1 MRETNITGWRKSCH
15 AAVQHDDSLVESI
28 RSWITYPNLSNNKQN
43 TELKNILVL
52 FDADWDQSQL
62 AKAAEDQT
70 SPHYHFFYEGFDLF
84 SFPSNVQLLTFNIFT
99 FVDKLAKKYRHAK
112 LAGII
117 SSNEQFGALAGALLA
132 KKMGLPG
139 PDPKAL
145 IAAQH
150 KYIARRILEQEVP
163 EANVAFHV
171 FPYTF
176 KSAAEIPLKFPYF
189 VKPVKAAYSVLA
201 RRVDSFAELQQHM
214 TFHPW
219 EQYIIKRLVR
229 PFNDVVKKL
238 TDFDVDAHWM
248 IAEELIDG
256 QQINVD
262 GVVIE
267 GEIHILGIIDA
278 VMYPGTDQ
286 FMRFEYP
293 TRLPPAPA
301 LRARDTAR
309 RIVQAL
315 GLDHGLFNVEMR
327 VCRES
332 GECRL
337 IEVNPRMAAQFSDL
351 YEKVDGINLHDV
363 ALKIA
368 TGEAPDLTPA
378 RGKYNVATSF
388 VFRKFDGTALAN
400 PPSREKLT
408 WLKEFDPDA
417 FLAMFI
423 KSGSGLKR
431 EMKWLG
437 SHRYAT
443 LNMGGESEQHLSGKF
458 LMVKQTLGFE
468 TG

>member
-1 MRETNITGWRKSCH
+1 M
-15 AAVQHDDSLVESI
+15 
-28 RSWITYPNLSNNKQN
+28 
-43 TELKNILVL
+43 KNILVL

-62 AKAAEDQT
+62 AKAAQDRAR
-70 SPHYHFFYEGFDLF
+70 PRYKFFYEGFDLF
-84 SFPSNVQLLTFNIFT
+84 SFPSNARLLTFDIFK
-99 FVDKLAKKYRHAK
+99 FVEKLAKKYRHAK
-112 LAGII
+112 LSGII
-117 SSNEQFGALAGALLA
+117 SSNEQFGALVAALLA
-132 KKMGLPG
+132 KKLGLPG

-150 KYIARRILEQEVP
+150 KYVARRILQQEVP

-176 KSAAEIPLKFPYF
+176 QSAAEIPLKFPYF

-201 RRVDSFAELQQHM
+201 RRVDNFAELKLHM

-262 GVVIE
+262 GVIVN
-267 GEIHILGIIDA
+267 GEIHIFGIIDA

-293 TRLPPAPA
+293 SRLPPA
-301 LRARDTAR
+301 LDSRARDTAK

-327 VCRES
+327 VCNES

-368 TGEAPDLTPA
+368 TGEAPDLTPS
-378 RGKYNVATSF
+378 RGKYPVATSF
-388 VFRKFDGTALAN
+388 VFRKFDGTPLAN
-400 PPSREKLT
+400 PPGLDKLK
-408 WLKEFDPDA
+408 WLREFDPDA
-417 FLAMFI
+417 FLAMFL
-423 KSGSGLKR
+423 KSGGGLKR

-443 LNMGGESEQHLSGKF
+443 LNMGGESEQHLLDKF
-458 LMVKQTLGFE
+458 QLVKQTLGFE

>member
-1 MRETNITGWRKSCH
+1 M
-15 AAVQHDDSLVESI
+15 
-28 RSWITYPNLSNNKQN
+28 
-43 TELKNILVL
+43 KNILVL

-62 AKAAEDQT
+62 AKAANDAAAPRYQ
-70 SPHYHFFYEGFDLF
+70 FFYEGFDLF
-84 SFPSNVQLLTFNIFT
+84 SFPSNARLLTFDIFK
-99 FVDKLAKKYRHAK
+99 FVDKLAKKYRHQNIV
-112 LAGII
+112 GIV

-132 KKMGLPG
+132 RKMGLPG
-139 PDPKAL
+139 PDPTAL

-150 KYIARRILEQEVP
+150 KYVARRIIAKAVP

-176 KSAAEIPLKFPYF
+176 QSADEIPLKFPYY

-201 RRVDSFAELQQHM
+201 RRVDSFRQLQEHM
-214 TFHPW
+214 RFHPW

-229 PFNDVVKKL
+229 PFNDVVKRY

-262 GVVIE
+262 GVVVD
-267 GEIHILGIIDA
+267 GQTHILGIIDA
-278 VMYPGTDQ
+278 VMYPDTDQ

-293 TRLPPAPA
+293 TKLPPAHA
-301 LRARDTAR
+301 ARAEDTAK
-309 RIVQAL
+309 RIVAAL

-327 VCRES
+327 VCRSS

-351 YEKVDGINLHDV
+351 YEKVDGINLHEI
-363 ALKIA
+363 ALNLA
-368 TGEAPDLTPA
+368 TGVPPNLTP
-378 RGKYNVATSF
+378 REGKYPVATSF
-388 VFRKFDGTALAN
+388 VFRKFDGTPLTN
-400 PPSREKLT
+400 PPTTAHLN
-408 WLKEFDPDA
+408 WLQEFDPDA

-423 KSGSGLKR
+423 KTGSGLKR

-443 LNMGGESEQHLSGKF
+443 LNMGGDSEQHLLDKF
-458 LMVKQTLGFE
+458 HTVKHTLGFE

>member
-1 MRETNITGWRKSCH
+1 M
-15 AAVQHDDSLVESI
+15 
-28 RSWITYPNLSNNKQN
+28 SNNNKENQLN
-43 TELKNILVL
+43 NILVL

-62 AKAAEDQT
+62 AKAAEAHA
-70 SPHYHFFYEGFDLF
+70 SPRYNFLYEGFDLF
-84 SFPSNVQLLTFNIFT
+84 SFPSNVQLLTFDIFG
-99 FVDKLAKKYRHAK
+99 FVDKLARKYRNAN
-112 LAGII
+112 LAGIV

-150 KYIARRILEQEVP
+150 KYIARRILEQEFP

-176 KSAAEIPLKFPYF
+176 KSAADIPLKFPYY

-219 EQYIIKRLVR
+219 EHYIIMRLVR
-229 PFNDVVKKL
+229 PFNDVVKRL

-262 GVVIE
+262 GVVIN

-293 TRLPPAPA
+293 SRLPPAHD
-301 LRARDTAR
+301 LRARSTAK

-315 GLDHGLFNVEMR
+315 GLDHGLFNVELR

-368 TGEAPDLTPA
+368 TGATPDLSSG
-378 RGKYNVATSF
+378 RGKYKVATSF
-388 VFRKFDGTALAN
+388 VFRKFDGSPLAN
-400 PPSREKLT
+400 PPSHEKLS
-408 WLKEFDPDA
+408 WLREFDPDA

-423 KSGSGLKR
+423 KTGGGLKR

-443 LNMGGESEQHLSGKF
+443 LNMGGESDAHLADKF
-458 LMVKQTLGFE
+458 RTVKLTLGFE

>member
-1 MRETNITGWRKSCH
+1 M
-15 AAVQHDDSLVESI
+15 
-28 RSWITYPNLSNNKQN
+28 
-43 TELKNILVL
+43 L

-62 AKAAEDQT
+62 AKAAEDLT
-70 SPHYHFFYEGFDLF
+70 SPSYKFFYEGFDLF
-84 SFPSNVQLLTFNIFT
+84 SFPSNARLLTFDVFK
-99 FVDKLAKKYRHAK
+99 FVDKLAKKYRAEN

-132 KKMGLPG
+132 RKLGLPG

-150 KYIARRILEQEVP
+150 KYIARRILQQEVP

-176 KSAAEIPLKFPYF
+176 KSAAEIPLKFPYY

-262 GVVIE
+262 GVVIN

-293 TRLPPAPA
+293 SRLAPDRDQ
-301 LRARDTAR
+301 RARETAK
-309 RIVQAL
+309 RIVRAL

-327 VCRES
+327 VCNET

-368 TGEAPDLTPA
+368 TGETPNLVSG
-378 RGKYNVATSF
+378 RGKYKVASSF
-388 VFRKFDGTALAN
+388 VFRKFDGTPLTN
-400 PPSREKLT
+400 PPGHEKLG
-408 WLKEFDPDA
+408 WLREFDPDA
-417 FLAMFI
+417 FLALFV
-423 KSGSGLKR
+423 KTGGGLKR

-443 LNMGGESEQHLSGKF
+443 LNMGGESEQHLLDKYH
-458 LMVKQTLGFE
+458 LVKQTLEFE

>member
-1 MRETNITGWRKSCH
+1 M
-15 AAVQHDDSLVESI
+15 
-28 RSWITYPNLSNNKQN
+28 
-43 TELKNILVL
+43 L

-70 SPHYHFFYEGFDLF
+70 SPSYKFFYEGFDLF
-84 SFPSNVQLLTFNIFT
+84 SFPGNARLLTFDVFK
-99 FVDKLAKKYRHAK
+99 FVDKLAKKYRSEN

-132 KKMGLPG
+132 RKLGLPG

-150 KYIARRILEQEVP
+150 KYIARRILQQEVP

-176 KSAAEIPLKFPYF
+176 RSAEEIPLKFPYY

-262 GVVIE
+262 GVVIN

-293 TRLPPAPA
+293 SRLPPDHDQ
-301 LRARDTAR
+301 RARETAK
-309 RIVQAL
+309 RIVRAL

-327 VCRES
+327 VCNET

-368 TGEAPDLTPA
+368 TGETPDLA
-378 RGKYNVATSF
+378 SGRGKYKVASSF
-388 VFRKFDGTALAN
+388 VFRKFDGTPLTN
-400 PPSREKLT
+400 PPCHEKLG
-408 WLKEFDPDA
+408 WLREFDPDA
-417 FLAMFI
+417 FLALFV
-423 KSGSGLKR
+423 KTGGGLKR

-443 LNMGGESEQHLSGKF
+443 LNMGGESEQHLLDKF
-458 LMVKQTLGFE
+458 HLVKQTLEFE

>member
-1 MRETNITGWRKSCH
+1 M
-15 AAVQHDDSLVESI
+15 
-28 RSWITYPNLSNNKQN
+28 
-43 TELKNILVL
+43 L

-70 SPHYHFFYEGFDLF
+70 SPSYKFFYEGFDLF
-84 SFPSNVQLLTFNIFT
+84 SFPGNARLLTFDVFK
-99 FVDKLAKKYRHAK
+99 FVDKLAKKYRSEN

-132 KKMGLPG
+132 RKLGLPG

-150 KYIARRILEQEVP
+150 KYIARRILQQEVP

-176 KSAAEIPLKFPYF
+176 RSAEEIPLKFPYY

-229 PFNDVVKKL
+229 PFNDVVRKL

-262 GVVIE
+262 GVVIN

-293 TRLPPAPA
+293 SRLPPDRDQ
-301 LRARDTAR
+301 RARETAK
-309 RIVQAL
+309 RIVRAL

-327 VCRES
+327 VCNET

-368 TGEAPDLTPA
+368 TGETPDLA
-378 RGKYNVATSF
+378 SGRGKYKVASSF
-388 VFRKFDGTALAN
+388 VFRKFDGTPLTN
-400 PPSREKLT
+400 PPGHEKLG
-408 WLKEFDPDA
+408 WLREFDPDA
-417 FLAMFI
+417 FLALFV
-423 KSGSGLKR
+423 KTGGGLKR

-443 LNMGGESEQHLSGKF
+443 LNMGGESEQHLLDKF
-458 LMVKQTLGFE
+458 HLVKQTLEFE

>member
-1 MRETNITGWRKSCH
+1 M
-15 AAVQHDDSLVESI
+15 
-28 RSWITYPNLSNNKQN
+28 
-43 TELKNILVL
+43 L
-52 FDADWDQSQL
+52 FDADWDRSQF

-70 SPHYHFFYEGFDLF
+70 SPSYKYFYEGFDLF
-84 SFPSNVQLLTFNIFT
+84 SFPGNARLLTFDVFK
-99 FVDKLAKKYRHAK
+99 FVDKLAKKYRSEN

-132 KKMGLPG
+132 RKLGLPG

-150 KYIARRILEQEVP
+150 KYIARRILQQEVP

-176 KSAAEIPLKFPYF
+176 RSAEEIPLKFPYY

-229 PFNDVVKKL
+229 PFNDVVRKL

-262 GVVIE
+262 GVVIN

-293 TRLPPAPA
+293 SRLPPA
-301 LRARDTAR
+301 RDQHARETAK
-309 RIVQAL
+309 RIVHAL

-327 VCRES
+327 VCNET

-337 IEVNPRMAAQFSDL
+337 IEVNPRIAAQFSDL

-368 TGEAPDLTPA
+368 TGEKPDLA
-378 RGKYNVATSF
+378 SGRGKYKVASSF
-388 VFRKFDGTALAN
+388 VFRKFDGTPLTN
-400 PPSREKLT
+400 PPGHEKLG
-408 WLKEFDPDA
+408 WLREFDPDA
-417 FLAMFI
+417 FLALFV
-423 KSGSGLKR
+423 KTGGGLKR

-443 LNMGGESEQHLSGKF
+443 LNMGGDSEQHLLDKF
-458 LMVKQTLGFE
+458 HLVKQTLEFE

>member
-1 MRETNITGWRKSCH
+1 M
-15 AAVQHDDSLVESI
+15 
-28 RSWITYPNLSNNKQN
+28 
-43 TELKNILVL
+43 L

-70 SPHYHFFYEGFDLF
+70 SPSYKFFYEGFDLF
-84 SFPSNVQLLTFNIFT
+84 SFPGNARLLTFDVFK
-99 FVDKLAKKYRHAK
+99 FVDKLAKKYRSEN
-112 LAGII
+112 LVGII

-132 KKMGLPG
+132 RKLGLPG

-150 KYIARRILEQEVP
+150 KYIARRILQQEVP

-176 KSAAEIPLKFPYF
+176 RSAEEIPLKFPYY

-229 PFNDVVKKL
+229 PFNDVVRKL

-262 GVVIE
+262 GVVIN

-293 TRLPPAPA
+293 SRLPPDHDQ
-301 LRARDTAR
+301 RARETAK
-309 RIVQAL
+309 RIVRAL

-327 VCRES
+327 VCNET

-368 TGEAPDLTPA
+368 TGETPDLA
-378 RGKYNVATSF
+378 SGRGKYKVASSF
-388 VFRKFDGTALAN
+388 VFRKFDGTPLTN
-400 PPSREKLT
+400 PPCHEKLG
-408 WLKEFDPDA
+408 WLREFDPDA
-417 FLAMFI
+417 FLALFV
-423 KSGSGLKR
+423 KTGGGLKR

-443 LNMGGESEQHLSGKF
+443 LNMGGESEQHLLDKF
-458 LMVKQTLGFE
+458 HLVKQTLEFE

>member
-1 MRETNITGWRKSCH
+1 M
-15 AAVQHDDSLVESI
+15 
-28 RSWITYPNLSNNKQN
+28 
-43 TELKNILVL
+43 
-52 FDADWDQSQL
+52 
-62 AKAAEDQT
+62 
-70 SPHYHFFYEGFDLF
+70 
-84 SFPSNVQLLTFNIFT
+84 LL
-99 FVDKLAKKYRHAK
+99 
-112 LAGII
+112 G
-117 SSNEQFGALAGALLA
+117 
-132 KKMGLPG
+132 
-139 PDPKAL
+139 
-145 IAAQH
+145 
-150 KYIARRILEQEVP
+150 
-163 EANVAFHV
+163 
-171 FPYTF
+171 
-176 KSAAEIPLKFPYF
+176 

-201 RRVDSFAELQQHM
+201 RRVNSFAELQQHM

-238 TDFDVDAHWM
+238 SDFDVDAHWM

-256 QQINVD
+256 EQINVD
-262 GVVIE
+262 GVVVD

-293 TRLPPAPA
+293 TRLPAPHA
-301 LRARDTAR
+301 VRARETAR
-309 RIVQAL
+309 RIVHAL

-327 VCRES
+327 VCAET

-368 TGEAPDLTPA
+368 TGVAPDLTPA
-378 RGKYNVATSF
+378 RGKYKVATSF
-388 VFRKFDGTALAN
+388 VFRKFDGTPLAN
-400 PPSREKLT
+400 PPGHDKLA

-417 FLAMFI
+417 FLALFI
-423 KSGSGLKR
+423 KTGGGLKR

-443 LNMGGESEQHLSGKF
+443 LNMGGESEQQLLEKF
-458 LMVKQTLGFE
+458 HVVKQTLGFE

>member
-1 MRETNITGWRKSCH
+1 MTNITTCRESTH
-15 AAVQHDDSLVESI
+15 VAVQHVLSLVESI
-28 RSWITYPNLSNNKQN
+28 CRSVAYRTLSNNNKD
-43 TELKNILVL
+43 TSLKNILVL

-62 AKAAEDQT
+62 AKAADDGA
-70 SPHYHFFYEGFDLF
+70 SSRYRFFYEGFDLF
-84 SFPSNVQLLTFNIFT
+84 SFPSNARLLTFDIFK
-99 FVDKLAKKYRHAK
+99 FVDQLAKKYRHAK
-112 LAGII
+112 ISGIV

-139 PDPKAL
+139 PDPKGL

-150 KYIARRILEQEVP
+150 KYVARRILAAEVP

-176 KSAAEIPLKFPYF
+176 QTAAEIPLKFPFY

-201 RRVDSFAELQQHM
+201 RRVDSFAELQRHM

-229 PFNDVVKKL
+229 PFNDVVKQL

-262 GVVIE
+262 GVVVN

-293 TRLPPAPA
+293 SRLPVSHAV
-301 LRARDTAR
+301 RARETAK
-309 RIVQAL
+309 RIVRAL

-327 VCRES
+327 VCADT
-332 GECRL
+332 GQCRL

-363 ALKIA
+363 ALKLA
-368 TGEAPDLTPA
+368 TGETPDLTPSKGA
-378 RGKYNVATSF
+378 YKLATSF

-400 PPSREKLT
+400 PPTHEKLA

-423 KSGSGLKR
+423 KSGGGLKR

-443 LNMGGESEQHLSGKF
+443 LNMGGESAQHLLDKF
-458 LMVKQTLGFE
+458 HLVKQRFEFE

>member
-1 MRETNITGWRKSCH
+1 M
-15 AAVQHDDSLVESI
+15 VESI
-28 RSWITYPNLSNNKQN
+28 CGANTYRTPWHNKKDIR
-43 TELKNILVL
+43 LKNILVL

-62 AKAAEDQT
+62 AKAAEDDTRPRYQ
-70 SPHYHFFYEGFDLF
+70 FFYEGFDLF
-84 SFPSNVQLLTFNIFT
+84 SFPSNARLLTFDIFK
-99 FVDKLAKKYRHAK
+99 FVDKLAKKYRHANIS
-112 LAGII
+112 GII

-150 KYIARRILEQEVP
+150 KYVARRILARELP
-163 EANVAFHV
+163 EANVAFCV

-176 KSAAEIPLKFPYF
+176 QSAAEIPLKFPYF

-201 RRVDSFAELQQHM
+201 RRVDSFAELKQHM

-262 GVVIE
+262 GVIID

-278 VMYPGTDQ
+278 VMYPDTDQ

-293 TRLPPAPA
+293 SRLPTAHA
-301 LRARDTAR
+301 LRARDTAQ
-309 RIVQAL
+309 RIVEAL

-368 TGEAPDLTPA
+368 TGDAPDLTPA
-378 RGKYNVATSF
+378 RGKYKVATSF
-388 VFRKFDGTALAN
+388 VFRKFDGTPLAN
-400 PPSREKLT
+400 PPGHEKLR
-408 WLKEFDPDA
+408 WLNEFDPDA

-423 KSGSGLKR
+423 KTGGGLKR

-443 LNMGGESEQHLSGKF
+443 LNMGGESEQHLLDKF
-458 LMVKQTLGFE
+458 QVVKRTLGFE

>member
-1 MRETNITGWRKSCH
+1 M
-15 AAVQHDDSLVESI
+15 
-28 RSWITYPNLSNNKQN
+28 
-43 TELKNILVL
+43 L

-62 AKAAEDQT
+62 EKAAEDQT
-70 SPHYHFFYEGFDLF
+70 SPSYKFFYEGFDLF
-84 SFPSNVQLLTFNIFT
+84 SFPGNARLLTFDVFK
-99 FVDKLAKKYRHAK
+99 FVDKLAKKYRSEN

-132 KKMGLPG
+132 RKLGLPG

-150 KYIARRILEQEVP
+150 KYIARRILQQEVP

-176 KSAAEIPLKFPYF
+176 RSAEEIPLKFPYY

-229 PFNDVVKKL
+229 PFNDVVRKL

-262 GVVIE
+262 GVVIN

-293 TRLPPAPA
+293 SRLPPDRDQ
-301 LRARDTAR
+301 RARETAK
-309 RIVQAL
+309 RIVRAL

-327 VCRES
+327 VCNET

-368 TGEAPDLTPA
+368 TGETPDLA
-378 RGKYNVATSF
+378 SGRGKYKVASSF
-388 VFRKFDGTALAN
+388 VFRKFDGTPLTN
-400 PPSREKLT
+400 PPGHEKLG
-408 WLKEFDPDA
+408 WLREFDPDA
-417 FLAMFI
+417 FLALFV
-423 KSGSGLKR
+423 KTGGGLKR

-443 LNMGGESEQHLSGKF
+443 LNMGGESEQHLLEKF
-458 LMVKQTLGFE
+458 HLVKQTLEFE

>member
-1 MRETNITGWRKSCH
+1 MST
-15 AAVQHDDSLVESI
+15 
-28 RSWITYPNLSNNKQN
+28 NNKENQ
-43 TELKNILVL
+43 LKNILVL

-62 AKAAEDQT
+62 AKAAEHPAKPRYQ
-70 SPHYHFFYEGFDLF
+70 FFYEGFDLF
-84 SFPSNVQLLTFNIFT
+84 SFPSNVRLLTFDIFR
-99 FVDKLAKKYRHAK
+99 FVDKLATKYRDK
-112 LAGII
+112 NLAGIV

-132 KKMGLPG
+132 RKLGLPG

-150 KYIARRILEQEVP
+150 KYIARRILQQEVP

-176 KSAAEIPLKFPYF
+176 LSADEIPLKFPYY

-262 GVVIE
+262 GVVVD
-267 GEIHILGIIDA
+267 GEIHVLGIIDA

-293 TRLPPAPA
+293 TRLSPDHAQ
-301 LRARDTAR
+301 RASDTSV
-309 RIVQAL
+309 RIVRAL
-315 GLDHGLFNVEMR
+315 GLDHGLFNVELR

-368 TGEAPDLTPA
+368 IGETPDLAPK

-388 VFRKFDGTALAN
+388 VFRKFDGTPLAN
-400 PPSREKLT
+400 PPGHEKLR
-408 WLKEFDPDA
+408 WLREFDPDA
-417 FLAMFI
+417 FLALFI
-423 KSGSGLKR
+423 KTGGGLKR

-443 LNMGGESEQHLSGKF
+443 LNMGGESAQHLADKF
-458 LMVKQTLGFE
+458 QTVKQTLGFE

>member
-1 MRETNITGWRKSCH
+1 
-15 AAVQHDDSLVESI
+15 L
-28 RSWITYPNLSNNKQN
+28 PNNKDHS
-43 TELKNILVL
+43 LKNILVL

-62 AKAAEDQT
+62 AKAAEDESSQN
-70 SPHYHFFYEGFDLF
+70 YRFFYEGFDLF
-84 SFPSNVQLLTFNIFT
+84 SFPSNARLLTFDIFR
-99 FVDKLAKKYRHAK
+99 FVDKLAKKYRHAN

-150 KYIARRILEQEVP
+150 KYVARRILEQEVP
-163 EANVAFHV
+163 EANVAYHA

-176 KSAAEIPLKFPYF
+176 KSAAEIPLKFPFY

-262 GVVIE
+262 GVVVN

-293 TRLPPAPA
+293 TRLPPAHA
-301 LRARDTAR
+301 IRARESAG
-309 RIVQAL
+309 RIVKAL

-327 VCRES
+327 VCKET

-368 TGEAPDLTPA
+368 TGVAPDLAPG
-378 RGKYNVATSF
+378 RGKYKVATSF
-388 VFRKFDGTALAN
+388 VFRKFDGTPLAN
-400 PPSREKLT
+400 PPGHEHLK

-423 KSGSGLKR
+423 KTGGGLKR

-443 LNMGGESEQHLSGKF
+443 LNMGGESEEHLLEKF
-458 LMVKQTLGFE
+458 QVVRQTFGFE
-468 TG
+468 TVDGS

>member
-1 MRETNITGWRKSCH
+1 MAPQARITLHGIQKKP
-15 AAVQHDDSLVESI
+15 
-28 RSWITYPNLSNNKQN
+28 T
-43 TELKNILVL
+43 LKNILVL

-62 AKAAEDQT
+62 AKAAKDQA
-70 SPHYHFFYEGFDLF
+70 SPRYQFFYEGFDLF
-84 SFPSNVQLLTFNIFT
+84 SFPSNVRLLTFDIFK
-99 FVDKLAKKYRHAK
+99 FVDKLANKYRGANIS
-112 LAGII
+112 GVV

-132 KKMGLPG
+132 RKMGLAG
-139 PDPKAL
+139 PAPKAL

-150 KYIARRILEQEVP
+150 KYVARRILQRELP
-163 EANVAFHV
+163 EANVAYHA

-176 KSAAEIPLKFPYF
+176 RSAAEIPLNFPFY

-201 RRVDSFAELQQHM
+201 RRVDSFEELQQHM

-262 GVVIE
+262 GVVVD

-286 FMRFEYP
+286 FLRFEYP
-293 TRLPPAPA
+293 TRLPPAYA
-301 LRARDTAR
+301 FRARDTAK

-327 VCRES
+327 VCGET

-368 TGEAPDLTPA
+368 TGETPDFTPGA
-378 RGKYNVATSF
+378 GKYKVATSF
-388 VFRKFDGTALAN
+388 VFRKFDGTPLAN
-400 PPSREKLT
+400 PPGHEKFR
-408 WLKEFDPDA
+408 WLQEFDPDA
-417 FLAMFI
+417 FLALFV
-423 KSGSGLKR
+423 KTGSGLKR

-443 LNMGGESEQHLSGKF
+443 LNMGGESDKHLLDKF
-458 LMVKQTLGFE
+458 QMVKQTFGFE